1 LSFTLPAAFAS
12 KDKWADH
19 LRSAGLHVL
28 VAPNNAD
35 LSRVEFAICWQPEP
49 GILQRCPNLR
59 AIQSMGA
66 GVDSLL
72 QDTTLPRHV
81 PLLRVVDPLMAQRMA
96 TWVLW
101 GVINIQRK
109 CDNYWIAQS
118 EGRWDKS
125 VENFR
130 NVDNAELKVG
140 VMGLGVMGGAVADTL
155 ATLGYSVSAWTRRE
169 RSNSDHR
176 SIVYYHG
183 EHGLPGF
190 LSTLDIVICLLPL
203 TPETKGILNTQ
214 LFKTLPRG
222 AAVINA
228 ARGGHCVEP
237 DLLEALDDGHL
248 SSAILDV
255 FATEPLPPTSRLWKH
270 PKVRVFPHVSS
281 MTNIETAIEQMLQ
294 NREHVLSGAMDRVN
308 TDLVVDW
315 EAGY

>member
-1 LSFTLPAAFAS
+1 MHISAAFAS

-19 LRSAGLHVL
+19 LRSAGLRVL
-28 VAPNNAD
+28 VAAPQDNVD

-49 GILQRCPNLR
+49 GILQRCPNLK

-109 CDNYWIAQS
+109 CDAYWHAQL

-125 VENFR
+125 VENYR
-130 NVDNAELKVG
+130 NIDNAELKVG

-155 ATLGYSVSAWTRRE
+155 ASLGYTVSSWTRRA
-169 RSNSDHR
+169 RSVGDGCKIFN
-176 SIVYYHG
+176 YHG
-183 EHGLPGF
+183 DAGLSEF
-190 LSTLDIVICLLPL
+190 LSNLDIVVCLLPL
-203 TPETKGILNTQ
+203 TPETKGILNAQ
-214 LFKTLPRG
+214 LFRTLPRG

-228 ARGGHCVEP
+228 ARGGHCVEG
-237 DLLEALDDGHL
+237 DLLNALDDGHL
-248 SSAILDV
+248 SCAVLDV
-255 FATEPLPPTSRLWKH
+255 FASEPLPQTSPLWKH

-281 MTNIETAIEQMLQ
+281 MTNIETAIEQMLH
-294 NREHVLSGAMDRVN
+294 NRECVLSGALERLN
-308 TDLVVDW
+308 RDLIVDW
-315 EAGY
+315 DSGY